1 MPGSNRSY
9 SPTYGIIEQFC
20 ASKTVVPE
28 DCEDVVV
35 VCDNYIAVIDGATSK
50 TGNRFEG
57 KTGGKIAAELIASY
71 LQTGLIDSNMDY
83 KTATSRIQAELQAY
97 SQQHQLEEQGIHLCA
112 SAVIYSIAKKQ
123 IWAVGD
129 CQFLLNNKHYTFYK
143 KVDAILSDARSLAI
157 HMLLQSGHTEE
168 ELLKEDLARRLILDE
183 LKMQQHL
190 ENCEDEYGYS
200 VFSSLGTVKS
210 VSVTDVPP
218 GSEVVLASDGYP
230 ELFGTLAESEARLN
244 ELIRLDPLCYK
255 IYKSTKGL
263 MDKCT
268 HFDDRSYIRFR
279 LE

>member
-1 MPGSNRSY
+1 MISSAFSRGRPRRALRPSGRRIRDRRQ
-9 SPTYGIIEQFC
+9 P
-20 ASKTVVPE
+20 
-28 DCEDVVV
+28 
-35 VCDNYIAVIDGATSK
+35 
-50 TGNRFEG
+50 
-57 KTGGKIAAELIASY
+57 
-71 LQTGLIDSNMDY
+71 DS
-83 KTATSRIQAELQAY
+83 
-97 SQQHQLEEQGIHLCA
+97 
-112 SAVIYSIAKKQ
+112 V
-123 IWAVGD
+123 
-129 CQFLLNNKHYTFYK
+129 
-143 KVDAILSDARSLAI
+143 
-157 HMLLQSGHTEE
+157 
-168 ELLKEDLARRLILDE
+168 
-183 LKMQQHL
+183 